1 MDNNK
6 RLGWLSTVAFL
17 HINGKAVELD
27 EGEAFEL
34 VLAVAEGRLD
44 VDQIAGRLETG
55 G

>member
-1 MDNNK
+1 MDTC
-6 RLGWLSTVAFL
+6 S
-17 HINGKAVELD
+17 D
-27 EGEAFEL
+27 DAFEL